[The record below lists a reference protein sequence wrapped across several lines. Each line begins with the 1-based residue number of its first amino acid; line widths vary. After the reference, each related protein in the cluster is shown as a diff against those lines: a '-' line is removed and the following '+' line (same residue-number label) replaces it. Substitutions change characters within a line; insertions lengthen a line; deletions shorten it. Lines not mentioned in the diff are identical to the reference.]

1 MNLKMISLILA
12 SALLLMSCG
21 PSAPAEPT
29 LDIGAIRTSA
39 AQTVEA
45 ELTQTAAAK
54 PSPTAPE
61 EPEQTEP
68 AAQATEPPEEATA
81 TQAPLVEVTPTD
93 LSCDNAVWVA
103 DVTVPDGSEMTP
115 GQDFVKTWKVRNT
128 GSCTWSAS
136 YSIIHGYDE
145 KMDGVPDP
153 ISTAVAPGE
162 EIEISVRFTAP
173 TAAGEYRSYW
183 RMANASGQP
192 FGEFFYLSI
201 IVR

>member
-12 SALLLMSCG
+12 SALVLMSCG
-21 PSAPAEPT
+21 PSAPVEPT
-29 LDIGAIRTSA
+29 LDTDAIRTSA

-45 ELTQTAAAK
+45 ELTQTMAAK
-54 PSPTAPE
+54 PSPTATE
-61 EPEQTEP
+61 EPAT
-68 AAQATEPPEEATA
+68 QATEPAEEATA
-81 TQAPLVEVTPTD
+81 TEAPLVEVTPTD
-93 LSCDNAVWVA
+93 LSCDDAVWVA

-115 GQDFVKTWKVRNT
+115 GQDFVKTWKIRNT

-145 KMDGVPDP
+145 KMNGVPDP

-192 FGEFFYLSI
+192 FGEFFFLSI

>member
-12 SALLLMSCG
+12 SALVLMSCG

-29 LDIGAIRTSA
+29 LDTDAITSA

-45 ELTQTAAAK
+45 ELTQTMAAK
-54 PSPTAPE
+54 PSPTTTE
-61 EPEQTEP
+61 EPAT
-68 AAQATEPPEEATA
+68 QATEPAEEATA
-81 TQAPLVEVTPTD
+81 TEAPLVEVTPTD
-93 LSCDNAVWVA
+93 LSCDDAVWVA

-145 KMDGVPDP
+145 KMNGVPDP

-183 RMANASGQP
+183 RMANASRQP
-192 FGEFFYLSI
+192 FGEFFFLSI

>member
-1 MNLKMISLILA
+1 MNLKLTSLIIA
-12 SALLLMSCG
+12 SALVLISCG
-21 PSAPAEPT
+21 PSAPAEATP
-29 LDIGAIRTSA
+29 DIAAIRTSV

-45 ELTQTAAAK
+45 ELTQTAAAM
-54 PSPTAPE
+54 PSPTAIE
-61 EPEQTEP
+61 EPATPTTES
-68 AAQATEPPEEATA
+68 AEATA
-81 TQAPLVEVTPTD
+81 TQAPLVEVTPTEIT
-93 LSCDNAVWVA
+93 CDDAVWVA

-115 GQDFVKTWKVRNT
+115 GQDFVKTWKIKNT

-145 KMDGVPDP
+145 KMNGVPDP

-162 EIEISVRFTAP
+162 ELEISVRFTAP
-173 TAAGEYRSYW
+173 ISAGEYRSYW